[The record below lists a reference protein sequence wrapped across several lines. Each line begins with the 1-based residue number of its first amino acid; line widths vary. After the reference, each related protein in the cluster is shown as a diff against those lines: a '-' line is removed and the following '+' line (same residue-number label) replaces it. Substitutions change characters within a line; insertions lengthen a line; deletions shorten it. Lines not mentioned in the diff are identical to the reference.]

1 MRKLDVSSITDVSQM
16 KIKQGTL
23 QFLQDA
29 NAEAFASIL
38 IGLIGSSYNPATV
51 YIIYGCQNSSGGSV
65 YTISA
70 GAAFYAGEIFLVPAQ
85 AFTVTGSDVPVFTI
99 LITQYLINADPVTF
113 SDATVRN
120 VHNIRQLL
128 IAAAAAGSGI
138 ANYSAA
144 SFLDFTIPA
153 QVSLG
158 GAGVTGAY
166 PNYNIPGPNGLNP
179 ILAAGSVNVGDV
191 GPGGGTDIIV
201 TFALPLATGN
211 YYVMGTVVS
220 LGTPANDSTTSHS
233 IRNKTNT
240 GFTVHFQE
248 FAGVIQNISFDWIV
262 FAK

>member
-179 ILAAGSVNVGDV
+179 ILAAGSVNVGNVYVSGGVDV
-191 GPGGGTDIIV
+191 AIV
-201 TFALPLATGN
+201 FGSALSTGN
-211 YYVMGTVVS
+211 FYVQGTIIS
-220 LGTPANDSTTSHS
+220 QGTPDNDSIVGWSVRS
-233 IRNKTNT
+233 RTNA
-240 GFTVHFQE
+240 GFTVHFKALE
-248 FAGVIQNISFDWIV
+248 NVATNIAFDWIV
-262 FAK
+262 FSK